1 MSETLYTDEEIQILQ
16 SKIIDDIVNKCLEC
30 KNPKSNDKKCTHT
43 MLNFTEDNKILLI
56 ENLQKYKIIGCKIK
70 FIREK
75 GMVDTWGCNTQSMGV
90 QTNTYIH
97 YINIHGDVYTNNNI
111 TPLGHNYYPS
121 IGDIIDYP
129 FYILQ
134 GYKSYQYDRSYAS
147 LITSNYN
154 YSKYSSHD
162 YIKKSF
168 IIPKNVLNIILM
180 TDYFK
185 YLDISS
191 SVPDFNCNFRKEKYI
206 FNNNIYINFMK
217 YIIKEYA
224 INYISLFYHS
234 SDIDLDNIKTIEI
247 TNKKEIDEYYDTIEK
262 ENAKKKQDEI
272 DRIAKEEQEEL
283 DRIVKDKQDE
293 LDRIAKE
300 KQDEIDRIAKEKKD
314 ELDKENEIKRLA
326 RGNIT
331 IENNTLTIENNTYN
345 ELNLCDYLS
354 YKTKK
359 ICDDSGNIKNIRY
372 TEITHITFINCK
384 LSEISKYYTGITH
397 LTFIKCNNFK
407 TMSRYLKAEL
417 NYLKINNEVLI
428 NKTDE
433 NKSETEIKDKD
444 KNTIVIDTKIK
455 NIIKNVFN
463 EGENQIKKIQQQII
477 NFQKSQYERQ
487 IINNIHRKE
496 IIHYIPMKQLNQ
508 RKPRVKAIQR
518 KPRVKAIQSK
528 PRVIKNNLYTE
539 LSKMHN

>member
-1 MSETLYTDEEIQILQ
+1 MSQIIYTDEEIQILQ
-16 SKIIDDIVNKCLEC
+16 AKIIDDIVNKCLEC
-30 KNPKSNDKKCTHT
+30 KNPKSNKEKCTHT
-43 MLNFTEDNKILLI
+43 MLNMLNLTEDNKILLI
-56 ENLQKYKIIGCKIK
+56 ENLQKYKIIGFKIK

-75 GMVDTWGCNTQSMGV
+75 GMVDTWGCNNYQSMGV

-97 YINIHGDVYTNNNI
+97 YINIHGDVYTSNNI

-129 FYILQ
+129 FYVLQ
-134 GYKSYQYDRSYAS
+134 GYKSYQYDRSYAN

-154 YSKYSSHD
+154 YSKYSYHD

-168 IIPKNVLNIILM
+168 IIPKKILNILLM

-191 SVPDFNCNFRKEKYI
+191 SVRDFNINFRKEKYI

-217 YIIKEYA
+217 YIINEHDTK
-224 INYISLFYHS
+224 YISLFYHS
-234 SDIDLDNIKTIEI
+234 SDIDLENIKTIEI

-262 ENAKKKQDEI
+262 ENEKKKQDELNRIAKEKQEKQEELDRIAKEEQDEI
-272 DRIAKEEQEEL
+272 DRIAKEEKE
-283 DRIVKDKQDE
+283 E

-300 KQDEIDRIAKEKKD
+300 KQD

-326 RGNIT
+326 RGNI
-331 IENNTLTIENNTYN
+331 IIDNNTLIIENNTYN
-345 ELNLCDYLS
+345 ELNLCDYLR

-417 NYLKINNEVLI
+417 NYLKINNEILI
-428 NKTDE
+428 DKT
-433 NKSETEIKDKD
+433 ETEIKDKD

-463 EGENQIKKIQQQII
+463 EEENQIKKIQQQII
-477 NFQKSQYERQ
+477 NFRKSQYESQ
-487 IINNIHRKE
+487 IKNNIHRKKV
-496 IIHYIPMKQLNQ
+496 IHYIPIK
-508 RKPRVKAIQR
+508 KSIQR
-518 KPRVKAIQSK
+518 KPRVKEIQSK